1 MNKKILLLI
10 LCIISVSYPLFS
22 EEDTMSSEE
31 PQGSLNSLFDTLS
44 EKKDKAISDSTSN
57 IESEDQ
63 EVLEEESPALTIT
76 QQIALMEITHFSMD
90 KLRRW
95 VLGLNLSAQGEREAL
110 QKRLLEYYDI
120 PLEFLEAPVIE
131 VEEQEDNII
140 RIVSADSL
148 KSVSISVI
156 NETYLSAQGSVFVE
170 LPGDGEQWLAANSI
184 IYNKDLDI
192 ATAYGNVSFKSVDN
206 TSDSPI
212 TGGYVSVLGSG
223 ESTIIL
229 DGSTSVGESAMLL
242 QGEDFYIDGETII
255 LNPGEVSLRKGTI
268 TSDPHDDPYYRIQAN
283 RARSY
288 SDGTFYLQGAAL
300 YLGRVP
306 TFYFPAF
313 IYPGKSF
320 SFHPS
325 FGIDSTYG
333 FYFNTTTYLWG
344 RHSGV
349 SRQADNESGT
359 SLFNFISDNSGDQYY
374 DLRGFYVEP
383 RDTQSPREEWAEKTG
398 SSLALVADYYTRSGL
413 FLGVFYEKTKKLGP
427 FSKIQLGG
435 GLANS
440 YHIYKNIDESFSRFV
455 PGTTNRTRF
464 YTYFL
469 GSKIPFRFFWDINL
483 AVSLGKV
490 SGSIKL
496 PYYSDP
502 YLESQFAI
510 GRYFEER
517 KQDITLGELLFN
529 PLSSTSRDIERKKSS
544 LNWSMNLSW
553 NPRFSH
559 QLIKGFRLSAFEIN
573 LLWRQQTLSPQP
585 THIGSSVLYNES
597 IYLPKTLQLPLI
609 SMQLGGVIFKGS
621 IKNTSNN
628 TVDRKAIISEKPVT
642 AESIINTH
650 RESVSV
656 MYSDEELA
664 KRDDT
669 NYMSTN
675 GLTHRGLQPYDY
687 ISLPYSKPWSKPKTS
702 YKLKEYFSNSLEYRS
717 SLKSETL
724 YHFNFTTLNPEEQ
737 IMSYKHYAEYNFK
750 GDLSI
755 TYKAKFIED
764 LFTVSNKM
772 SLSGKYKNYFDRS
785 TMVDENGE
793 LLLPDSKWDSITKD
807 EEKSTYFWIKN
818 SLSVTMRP
826 FFVNDYWGESFI
838 TYSLQQNIF
847 DYEYDFEEEMYL
859 PTWHS
864 WSSKEVTNHTVEGAL
879 IFDSPYVRGELKTT
893 SSLPPRNN
901 LQQAILPKLSFFMGE
916 YLTLMAD
923 TSISRVGSRKEEES
937 PYTFTDWTQQDYN
950 ITLFGDF
957 PIMSFSEKLT
967 FGVGENKGDIFSTTT
982 LDFKLFNEKFL
993 IKNLLLTDLKEQVI
1007 NAYQLKLS
1015 LYNFE
1020 TTYEFAKMGLQ
1031 DDLKLINSSYRWEH
1045 TYNPKPFW
1053 RNRFYDITL
1062 KPDFLF
1068 SIDHLNKFNNSL
1080 TLGATIKFKI
1090 FEFLDLSFSA
1100 HSQNDATFKY
1110 FDGDGGFLVTD
1121 VLVDLFKS
1129 INFFHTPHREQS
1141 PFKLNSVDVSF
1152 IHYMRDWT
1160 FTFSLKGD
1168 FTYRVDYN
1176 DPNLSGFRWIPE
1188 YVFAVQWTP
1197 LKEMS
1202 YNARI
1207 YKDDNGEIIIENEK
1221 K

>member
-1 MNKKILLLI
+1 MNKKILLLLFI
-10 LCIISVSYPLFS
+10 YLFSISFFLIGEDESKDSEGSVSSFFDKIS
-22 EEDTMSSEE
+22 TM
-31 PQGSLNSLFDTLS
+31 
-44 EKKDKAISDSTSN
+44 K
-57 IESEDQ
+57 
-63 EVLEEESPALTIT
+63 EEESSDDESLIEPKEDIVLTVT
-76 QQIALMEITHFSMD
+76 QQIALMEINHFSME

-95 VLGLNLSAQGEREAL
+95 LLGLSLSAQGDRPTL
-110 QKRLLEYYDI
+110 QKRLLEYYEI
-120 PLEFLEAPVIE
+120 PFEFLDAPAIE
-131 VEEQEDNII
+131 VENQEDNTI

-148 KSVSISVI
+148 NSITVSAI
-156 NETYLSAQGSVFVE
+156 NETYLSVQGSVFIE
-170 LPGDGEQWLAANSI
+170 LPGEGEQWLSANSI

-192 ATAYGNVSFKSVDN
+192 ATAYGNVSFQSPDN

-212 TGGYVSVLGSG
+212 TGGYVSIIGSG
-223 ESTIIL
+223 DSTVIL
-229 DGSTSVGESAMLL
+229 DGSTSIGESDMLL

-255 LNPGEVSLRKGTI
+255 LKSGEVSLRKGTI

-283 RARSY
+283 RARTY
-288 SDGTFYLQGAAL
+288 ADGTFYLQGASL
-300 YLGRVP
+300 YLGRIP

-333 FYFNTTTYLWG
+333 FYMNTTTYLWG
-344 RHSGV
+344 KHSGV
-349 SRQADNESGT
+349 SQRKDNESGT
-359 SLFNFISDNSGDQYY
+359 SLFNFISDNSGEHYY
-374 DLRGFYVEP
+374 DLRGFFVEP
-383 RDTQSPREEWAEKTG
+383 RDTKSPREEWADETG

-413 FLGVFYEKTKKLGP
+413 FLGVFYEKTKKFGP
-427 FSKIQLGG
+427 FSKIQIGG

-455 PGTTNRTRF
+455 PGTTDRTRF

-517 KQDITLGELLFN
+517 RQDITLGELLFN
-529 PLSSTSRDIERKKSS
+529 PLSSTSRDIDRKKSS

-573 LLWRQQTLSPQP
+573 LLWRQQSLSPQP
-585 THIGSSVLYNES
+585 GHIGGSVLYNES
-597 IYLPKTLQLPLI
+597 MYLPKTLQLPLI

-621 IKNTSNN
+621 IRPSNS
-628 TVDRKAIISEKPVT
+628 TVDRKAVISENPVA

-650 RESVSV
+650 RESVSLL
-656 MYSDEELA
+656 YSEDELS
-664 KRDDT
+664 KRVREGQVSSD
-669 NYMSTN
+669 S
-675 GLTHRGLQPYDY
+675 LKHRGLRPYDY
-687 ISLPYSKPWSKPKTS
+687 IVLPYKKPWTKPQTS

-750 GDLSI
+750 GDLSV

-764 LFTVSNKM
+764 LFSVTNKLN
-772 SLSGKYKNYFDRS
+772 LSGKYKNYFDRS
-785 TMVDENGE
+785 TLVDENGE
-793 LLLPDSKWDSITKD
+793 LLMPDSKWESITKD
-807 EEKSTYFWIKN
+807 EERNTYFWIKN
-818 SLSVTMRP
+818 SLSVIMRP
-826 FFVNDYWGESFI
+826 FFVSDYWGDSYVSY
-838 TYSLQQNIF
+838 TLQQNIF
-847 DYEYDFEEEMYL
+847 DYEYDFEEERYM
-859 PTWHS
+859 PTWHR
-864 WSSKEVTNHTVEGAL
+864 WSSKEVTNHSLEGAL
-879 IFDSPYVRGELKTT
+879 IFDSSYVRGELKAT

-901 LQQAILPKLSFFMGE
+901 LQQSLSPSLSFFMGE
-916 YLTLMAD
+916 YLTLIGD

-937 PYTFTDWTQQDYN
+937 PYTFTEWTQQDYN
-950 ITLFGDF
+950 ITLLGDF
-957 PIMSFSEKLT
+957 PLVSFSERLT
-967 FGVGENKGDIFSTTT
+967 FGVGENEGDVFSTTT
-982 LDFKLFNEKFL
+982 LDFKLFNEKFY
-993 IKNLLLTDLKEQVI
+993 IKNLLLTDIKEQTI
-1007 NAYQLKLS
+1007 DAYQLKLS

-1020 TTYEFAKMGLQ
+1020 TTYEFAKIGL
-1031 DDLKLINSSYRWEH
+1031 LNELRLVNSSYRWEH

-1110 FDGDGGFLVTD
+1110 FNGDGGFLVTD

-1129 INFFHTPHREQS
+1129 INFFYTPHREES
-1141 PFKLNSVDVSF
+1141 PFKLNSVDLSF

-1176 DPNLSGFRWIPE
+1176 DPTLSGFRWIPE
-1188 YVFAVQWTP
+1188 YIFAVQWTP